1 MGWQVT
7 ATTIK
12 CNLVDEFAVLMVY
25 EDGTAKCNYFE
36 RSKVANHKDKRS
48 VNCKGP
54 DCPALAEFKER
65 ALAM

>member
-36 RSKVANHKDKRS
+36 RSKIAKRKDKRA
-48 VNCKGP
+48 VNCKGA
-54 DCPALAEFKER
+54 DCPKLAEFKER
-65 ALAM
+65 ALGM